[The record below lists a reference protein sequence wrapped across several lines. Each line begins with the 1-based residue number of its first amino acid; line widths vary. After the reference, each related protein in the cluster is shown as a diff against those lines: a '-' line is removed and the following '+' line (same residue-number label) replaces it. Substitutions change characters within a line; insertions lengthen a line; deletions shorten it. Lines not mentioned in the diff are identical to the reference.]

1 MNTSTVIRFMV
12 VAVLCLA
19 ADSLTIAQSGG
30 SFTITKS
37 VIAGGGGS
45 ASGGSFTVDGTI
57 GQAAAGTISN
67 GGTFS
72 VAAVLSGN
80 QLNGSWGSGNNVS
93 GGGKWVMAKE
103 GMSATGNI
111 R

>member
-1 MNTSTVIRFMV
+1 LLRRSAFYAIFTFKFFSALEGDHMNTSTVIRFMV

-72 VAAVLSGN
+72 VESGFG
-80 QLNGSWGSGNNVS
+80 QAG
-93 GGGKWVMAKE
+93 
-103 GMSATGNI
+103 
-111 R
+111 